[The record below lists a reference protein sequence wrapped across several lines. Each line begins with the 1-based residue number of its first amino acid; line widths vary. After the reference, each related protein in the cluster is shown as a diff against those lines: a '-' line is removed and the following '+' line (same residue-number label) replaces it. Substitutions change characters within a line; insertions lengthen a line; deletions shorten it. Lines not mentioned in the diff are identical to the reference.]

1 LFNFA
6 LYDEPQNKTEQID
19 PLRRAFSCV
28 PGLEVPISGR
38 RIMAFKPSSV
48 LKARINGQAAVGEE
62 DDA

>member
-1 LFNFA
+1 MEWPADGRFL
-6 LYDEPQNKTEQID
+6 LS
-19 PLRRAFSCV
+19 R
-28 PGLEVPISGR
+28 GLEVPITRR